1 MLVWVAVGVGG
12 VSTIEI
18 PIFAEVS
25 AASGSVRTR
34 MELISDPPFVK
45 YVTLGLERSVKPLS

>member
-1 MLVWVAVGVGG
+1 MLVWVAIGLAG
-12 VSTIEI
+12 VSTVEV

-45 YVTLGLERSVKPLS
+45 